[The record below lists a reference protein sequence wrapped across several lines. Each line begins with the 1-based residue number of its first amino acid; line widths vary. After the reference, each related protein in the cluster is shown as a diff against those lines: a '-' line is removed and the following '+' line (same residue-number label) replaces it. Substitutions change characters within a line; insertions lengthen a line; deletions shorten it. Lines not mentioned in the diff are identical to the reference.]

1 MNILALSNFGIKN
14 APIQNG
20 EQKPLN
26 KFTPR
31 FGLIMAKPLSNDTV
45 SFKATPKTL
54 TNRSA
59 GVSLNTARIVHK
71 EAAEL
76 QPEIENYMKKLFKG
90 LLVTEDKPDNII
102 EVIKGRTKTPNSI
115 VEKSATRE
123 WNNKAEIFAN
133 MTDLNG
139 IKIILRDGSKKAV
152 KKVLDTIGK
161 DIDKGVLILTEVEN
175 KRPIAA
181 LKLKG
186 KEAEKWDYGNSEDV
200 EAFIGKACE
209 VSEKPILFEAF
220 DYTKANYP
228 ALHLLLRFP
237 GQKRC
242 FEVQIMGHDVGV
254 YKDLDDLIFKI
265 LGNKNVDPKYK
276 PLVNIIKPLTE
287 EGNEATLEVFNKY
300 RGEVFLFQK
309 EKEPTTSTNKNKKEY
324 FLPLKYDIS
333 QELDMNNLHKLY
345 QKCRDG
351 KN

>member
-1 MNILALSNFGIKN
+1 MNILALNNFGIKN
-14 APIQNG
+14 SPIQNG
-20 EQKPLN
+20 EQVPAN

-54 TNRSA
+54 TDRSA
-59 GVSLNTARIVHK
+59 GVSLNTARIIHK

-76 QPEIENYMKKLFKG
+76 QPEIEVFMKKLFKG
-90 LLVTEDKPDNII
+90 LLVTEENPDNIVEI
-102 EVIKGRTKTPNSI
+102 IKGRTKSPNSI

-123 WNNKAEIFAN
+123 WKNKTEIFAN

-139 IKIILRDGSKKAV
+139 IKIIMRDGSKKSV
-152 KKVLDTIGK
+152 KKVLDTFGK
-161 DIDKGVLILTEVEN
+161 AIDNGVLILTEVEN

-181 LKLKG
+181 KKLKG
-186 KEAEKWDYGNSEDV
+186 KDAEKWDYGNMEDV
-200 EAFIGKACE
+200 EELIGKAYE
-209 VSEKPILFEAF
+209 ISEKPIVFEAF

-228 ALHLLLRFP
+228 ALHLLFRFP

-265 LGNKNVDPKYK
+265 LGNKNVDPKFK
-276 PLVNIIKPLTE
+276 PLVKLIKPLTE
-287 EGNEATLEVFNKY
+287 DGNEATLEKFNKY

-309 EKEPTTSTNKNKKEY
+309 EKEPTSSANKNKKEF
-324 FLPLKYDIS
+324 FLPLKYDIP
-333 QELDMNNLHKLY
+333 QELDMNNLYKIYL
-345 QKCRDG
+345 KC
-351 KN
+351 KNPK